1 MQITTPTLTGS
12 SGYFDVTGYAALVAG
27 DPMWSAQIPN
37 ADYPDEIELTP
48 ISCGAYA
55 LSATT
60 IRVHWSSP
68 FNVIGVYRFRVWTH

>member
-1 MQITTPTLTGS
+1 M
-12 SGYFDVTGYAALVAG
+12 TGYAALVTN
-27 DPMWSAQIPN
+27 DPMWAVQIPN

-55 LSATT
+55 LDSTT

-68 FNVIGVYRFRVWTH
+68 FNVAGVYRFRVWTH